1 MRLLKTNVL
10 LRFVN
15 SYIVDSPQP
24 ANLSYLWNFGSL
36 LATCLVLQILTG
48 CFLAMHYVPNVD
60 LAFNSVEHIMR
71 DVDNGYILRYT
82 HANVASFFFIFVYA
96 HIGRGLWYGSYRSPR
111 VLLWSIGVIILVLM
125 MAIAFLGYLY
135 SPKWLNN
142 DNMIILNTLFP
153 NAIINNFN
161 KDKKINPVYVFD
173 DLHTQFTKDLI
184 KNKTSGISGIYMI
197 LNKLTLDY
205 YIGSAST
212 NKIYSRFANHMLYFS
227 GSKVVKH
234 AVQKYGISNF
244 AFILLEIFPK
254 TVDQQTNKELLDLE
268 DFYLKSLLPN
278 YNILTEAGNSFGY
291 KHTEITRIKMKSSYS
306 AERRLKIGLLNK
318 DKNLSDS
325 TIEKMRISALQRK
338 PYNYSCLRS
347 AAEEGLLNMKKKSK
361 ALSVFNLD
369 GTLYGK
375 YSSITEAAKDLNC
388 GVKTINRS
396 LKTEKKL
403 LKRQWKI
410 KLEN

>member
-142 DNMIILNTLFP
+142 DNMIVLNTLFP

-161 KDKKINPVYVFD
+161 KDKKINPVYVFE

-212 NKIYSRFANHMLYFS
+212 NKIYSRFVNHMLYFS

-306 AERRLKIGLLNK
+306 VERRLKIGLLNK

-338 PYNYSCLRS
+338 PYNYSC

-361 ALSVFNLD
+361 ALSVLNLD

>member
-1 MRLLKTNVL
+1 
-10 LRFVN
+10 
-15 SYIVDSPQP
+15 
-24 ANLSYLWNFGSL
+24 
-36 LATCLVLQILTG
+36 
-48 CFLAMHYVPNVD
+48 
-60 LAFNSVEHIMR
+60 
-71 DVDNGYILRYT
+71 
-82 HANVASFFFIFVYA
+82 
-96 HIGRGLWYGSYRSPR
+96 
-111 VLLWSIGVIILVLM
+111 M

-142 DNMIILNTLFP
+142 DNMIVLNTLFP

-161 KDKKINPVYVFD
+161 KDKKINPVYVFE

-212 NKIYSRFANHMLYFS
+212 NKIYSRFVNHMLYFS

-306 AERRLKIGLLNK
+306 VERRLKIGLLNK

-338 PYNYSCLRS
+338 PYNYSC

-361 ALSVFNLD
+361 ALSVLNLD